1 MIWKADGSEG
11 IIRTFI
17 ESHLKYGDEL
27 ELYSV
32 MKFVELLLATAWG

>member
-11 IIRTFI
+11 IMRTFI
-17 ESHLKYGDEL
+17 ESHLKCADGL
-27 ELYSV
+27 ELYSM